1 MGSQWIGVCHLLTV
15 GVSTKP
21 HPHFLQHQF
30 LNVIDSHR
38 PLLALYREV
47 RAEVTETMEPL
58 PEDRTD
64 KDETASSVRRV
75 L

>member
-1 MGSQWIGVCHLLTV
+1 M
-15 GVSTKP
+15 P

-38 PLLALYREV
+38 PLLALYREA

-58 PEDRTD
+58 LEDRTD
-64 KDETASSVRRV
+64 KDETTSSVRRV
-75 L
+75 LWAVMSV

>member
-1 MGSQWIGVCHLLTV
+1 MWCCAAVSVCFANM
-15 GVSTKP
+15 P
-21 HPHFLQHQF
+21 HPLLQHQF

-58 PEDRTD
+58 LEDRTD
-64 KDETASSVRRV
+64 KDETASSVSHSGW

>member
-1 MGSQWIGVCHLLTV
+1 M
-15 GVSTKP
+15 P

-64 KDETASSVRRV
+64 KDETASSVSCV
-75 L
+75 VGCDVGSDVEHFM